1 LNDHLGTSCA
11 AVGPIIEQ
19 VVRKGNQPMMPTFHV
34 RLALLGMVAIL
45 IFAALRGLG
54 LV

>member
-1 LNDHLGTSCA
+1 M
-11 AVGPIIEQ
+11 
-19 VVRKGNQPMMPTFHV
+19 KPTIHV
-34 RLALLGMVAIL
+34 RLALFGMVAIL